1 MQSSPSISFKS
12 QRFSKEI
19 ILHAIYLKLRFSL
32 SYRDIEELL
41 SIRNIFVDHSSVQRW
56 VNKYSPL
63 LSDQMRKRK
72 KYVGGSWY
80 WDETYVKVQGVWMYL
95 HRAVDKEGNT
105 IDFYLSKNRDK
116 KVALTFLRKA
126 IGGNGAPLKV
136 SIDKS
141 GSNISALDY
150 LNEEYTSKGSPSI
163 EKRCSKYLNNR
174 IEQDHIF
181 IKKRVKPML
190 GFKSFESA
198 KHTISG
204 IETVRMI
211 QKDQLSDRNGMSNF
225 EAFKSLAA

>member
-1 MQSSPSISFKS
+1 MFAQLLVLTPV
-12 QRFSKEI
+12 
-19 ILHAIYLKLRFSL
+19 YLKLRFSL

-56 VNKYSPL
+56 VGKYSPL

-80 WDETYVKVQGVWMYL
+80 WDETYIKVQGVWMYL

-116 KVALTFLRKA
+116 KAALAFLRRA
-126 IGGNGAPLKV
+126 IEANRKPLKI

-141 GSNISALDY
+141 GSNIAALDD
-150 LNEEYTSKGSPSI
+150 LNEEYENEEIPTI

-174 IEQDHIF
+174 IEQDHRF

-211 QKDQLSDRNGMSNF
+211 QKDQLSGRNGMSNF